1 MWEIIKFILLV
12 YAAGGV
18 IGIIIALARSDS
30 DYRRYSDD
38 WVFPFKDDGQVEQ
51 FEDID
56 FIDWLDD

>member
-12 YAAGGV
+12 YAAGWV

-38 WVFPFKDDGQVEQ
+38 GVFPFKDDGRVEP